1 MQRVF
6 LWSGLS
12 LRDLHGFALVCVIAA
27 GSGFYFG
34 LYIEVIVPNKC
45 EVYGKITYS

>member
-6 LWSGLS
+6 LWSGLG
-12 LRDLHGFALVCVIAA
+12 LRDLGFALVCVIAA
-27 GSGFYFG
+27 GSGFYVG

-45 EVYGKITYS
+45 EAYGKITYS